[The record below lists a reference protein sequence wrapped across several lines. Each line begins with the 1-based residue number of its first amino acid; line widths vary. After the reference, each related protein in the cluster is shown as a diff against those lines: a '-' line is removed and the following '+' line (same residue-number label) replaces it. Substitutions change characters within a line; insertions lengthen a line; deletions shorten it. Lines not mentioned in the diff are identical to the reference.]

1 MIKLE
6 KKEDCCGCYA
16 CMACCPVSCIEMQED
31 NEGFLY
37 PVVDR
42 DKCVECSMCQKVCP
56 TISRQVPRKPLNVYA
71 CKNKSSE
78 VRCKSSSGG
87 VFSLLAEQTIAEGGT
102 VFGAC
107 FNEKNKVIHSYTST
121 REGLELFRGSKYV
134 QSEVGDT
141 YRIAEKILKSGRF
154 VLFSGS
160 PCQILGLRLYL
171 KKDYSNLLTVDFI
184 CHGVPSPKVWN
195 IYLKE
200 LSQKHSLC
208 GITNINFRNK
218 ELGWSNFCFSLD
230 FTRKKHTIHLLE
242 PMYLNHYMRGFLSD
256 LYLRPSCYQCP
267 VRYLKSGSDI
277 TLGDYWGDI
286 NALGDFVDDKGISAV
301 FLNTP
306 SGINYF
312 NSLTCEVQLSSY
324 EEVLVGNKSV
334 EKSNQE
340 PIKRKQFYS
349 LLEHRCFFSIIE
361 ELTEMSFKERM
372 KLKIMNLHIMLE
384 KLKMIY

>member
-1 MIKLE
+1 
-6 KKEDCCGCYA
+6 
-16 CMACCPVSCIEMQED
+16 
-31 NEGFLY
+31 
-37 PVVDR
+37 
-42 DKCVECSMCQKVCP
+42 
-56 TISRQVPRKPLNVYA
+56 
-71 CKNKSSE
+71 
-78 VRCKSSSGG
+78 
-87 VFSLLAEQTIAEGGT
+87 
-102 VFGAC
+102 
-107 FNEKNKVIHSYTST
+107 
-121 REGLELFRGSKYV
+121 
-134 QSEVGDT
+134 
-141 YRIAEKILKSGRF
+141 
-154 VLFSGS
+154 
-160 PCQILGLRLYL
+160 
-171 KKDYSNLLTVDFI
+171 
-184 CHGVPSPKVWN
+184 
-195 IYLKE
+195 
-200 LSQKHSLC
+200 
-208 GITNINFRNK
+208 
-218 ELGWSNFCFSLD
+218 
-230 FTRKKHTIHLLE
+230 
-242 PMYLNHYMRGFLSD
+242 MYLNHYMRGFLSD

-372 KLKIMNLHIMLE
+372 KLKIMNLHISGETKNDIL
-384 KLKMIY
+384 I